1 MTCDQSRSVAYTS
14 AMDKQMPPFEA
25 SPMAA
30 NDDPGEALPVS
41 ADPYW
46 QNLSVQ
52 AAARLTRLDEQRKLC
67 AAEGETEQPRI
78 AGTFARRSYQLALMI
93 AVGAGLYAGI
103 TYLLLSDLRLPA
115 VSGSAATLT
124 ATPR

>member
-1 MTCDQSRSVAYTS
+1 MTCEEWRSVAYTLP
-14 AMDKQMPPFEA
+14 MDKQIPPFEA

-30 NDDPGEALPVS
+30 NDERGEMLPVT

-52 AAARLTRLDEQRKLC
+52 AAARLARLEEQQKLR

-78 AGTFARRSYQLALMI
+78 AGVLARRSYQLALMV

-115 VSGSAATLT
+115 VSGSAA
-124 ATPR
+124 

>member
-1 MTCDQSRSVAYTS
+1 MAYTS
-14 AMDKQMPPFEA
+14 AMDKQVPPFEP

-30 NDDPGEALPVS
+30 NDHRGGALPVS
-41 ADPYW
+41 VDPYW

-52 AAARLTRLDEQRKLC
+52 AAVRLARLEEQRKLC

-78 AGTFARRSYQLALMI
+78 AGTFARRSYQLALMV

-124 ATPR
+124 AAPR